1 MLAKLLPSAVARS
14 GTETNEEPANTA
26 KVLTNRDVRG
36 CTGIIG
42 DGSERI
48 RKAKLF
54 SLKATSVGC
63 PQVQLIPPICADP
76 SGMTLLGAATS
87 SQGDPGDLIALPALR
102 RAAAAFQRQS
112 NFISVGE
119 SVAMAQS
126 K

>member
-1 MLAKLLPSAVARS
+1 
-14 GTETNEEPANTA
+14 
-26 KVLTNRDVRG
+26 
-36 CTGIIG
+36 
-42 DGSERI
+42 
-48 RKAKLF
+48 
-54 SLKATSVGC
+54 
-63 PQVQLIPPICADP
+63 
-76 SGMTLLGAATS
+76 MTLLGAATS